1 MLFTEIAIAL
11 VIAAALG
18 FIAHLLRQPTIIG
31 FIVAGLIIGSLGQF
45 QLGDPEVLEYMASI
59 GITLLLFIVGLEMNF
74 REIKEVGAPAIL
86 TGLGQII
93 FTFGIGY
100 WILSVLGFAP
110 LVAIYIAIA
119 LTFSSTIIIIKLLSE
134 KKELAT
140 LHGRIVLGFLLVQD
154 FVAIMIL
161 VFLAGLQVGEAVGLS
176 LVLALA
182 KSAVLIGL
190 TIFLSR
196 LLPKVLDFI
205 GSSSE
210 MLFLFSVAW
219 SLGIAAFAASPLV
232 GLSIEIGGF
241 LAGLALANSSEHFQI
256 AARLRPLRDFFLILF
271 FIGLGG
277 KMAVGLGSVAL
288 SQAALLSVFIL
299 VGNPL
304 VVLFVMGLL
313 GYRSRT
319 SFLSSL
325 TVAQISEF
333 SLIVMAVGWRLGHVS
348 LADVSLVTTVG
359 IITIFVSSYLII
371 YSGYLY
377 KIFKRPLRFFEFRK
391 NLREE
396 VSLAADLS
404 DHIVLIGAH
413 RLGQNILRALS
424 GAKQNFV
431 VVDYDPEIVQK
442 LKDKKIEVFYGD
454 AADED
459 IQELAGLERAK
470 VIIAAIPAFNDNA
483 AVLFAARRL
492 NPKAKVVLTADSEWA
507 AKEFYRLGADYV
519 ILPHFLGGEHLAGA
533 ILKDHHFA
541 DLAQMKSRDLSLLYA
556 SD

>member
-1 MLFTEIAIAL
+1 M
-11 VIAAALG
+11 
-18 FIAHLLRQPTIIG
+18 
-31 FIVAGLIIGSLGQF
+31 
-45 QLGDPEVLEYMASI
+45 
-59 GITLLLFIVGLEMNF
+59 
-74 REIKEVGAPAIL
+74 
-86 TGLGQII
+86 
-93 FTFGIGY
+93 
-100 WILSVLGFAP
+100 SVLGFAP

-459 IQELAGLERAK
+459 IQELAGFERAK